1 MKKILISIIIILL
14 IGLGYTIGVKS
25 LSIGQLKLESV
36 GDIKNASA
44 NLDQKFNTSKEISA
58 KTYPKSIEDLDKV
71 VRDLKTA
78 KQQYQAKTLNNPDV
92 QSNLGIIQVEKY
104 NIEYLW
110 TIIGNYATKNGV
122 TLTLDIKSTSAQD
135 VYNLN
140 FSLEGKYIGI
150 TDFIYSLED
159 DSELKFEIKDFKM
172 SSDKITTKN
181 TATNVTDNEVASN
194 ENGENQES
202 NNNTVN
208 DNSKTN
214 SNSTNTNQQDTT
226 ANNSQD
232 NTESKGDGIT
242 LYATFTVENVGI
254 NLNE

>member
-44 NLDQKFNTSKEISA
+44 SLDQKFNTSKEISA

-159 DSELKFEIKDFKM
+159 DSELKFEIKDFKI

-194 ENGENQES
+194 ENGDNQES
-202 NNNTVN
+202 NNTVN

-232 NTESKGDGIT
+232 DTESKGDGIT

>member
-1 MKKILISIIIILL
+1 MGSEMCIRDR
-14 IGLGYTIGVKS
+14 GYTIGVKS

-122 TLTLDIKSTSAQD
+122 KLTLDIKSTSAQD

-159 DSELKFEIKDFKM
+159 DSELKFEIKDFKI

-194 ENGENQES
+194 ENGDNQES
-202 NNNTVN
+202 NNTVN

-232 NTESKGDGIT
+232 NAESKGDGIT

>member
-25 LSIGQLKLESV
+25 LSIVQLKLESV

-44 NLDQKFNTSKEISA
+44 SLDQKFNTSKEISA

-159 DSELKFEIKDFKM
+159 DSELKFEIKDFKI

-181 TATNVTDNEVASN
+181 TATNVTDNEIASN
-194 ENGENQES
+194 ENGDNQES
-202 NNNTVN
+202 NNTVN

-214 SNSTNTNQQDTT
+214 NNSTNTNQQDTT

>member
-44 NLDQKFNTSKEISA
+44 SLDQKFNTSKEISA

-159 DSELKFEIKDFKM
+159 DSELKFEIKDFKI

-181 TATNVTDNEVASN
+181 TSTNVTDNEVASN
-194 ENGENQES
+194 ENGDNQES
-202 NNNTVN
+202 NNTVN

>member
-14 IGLGYTIGVKS
+14 IGLGYTIEVKS

-159 DSELKFEIKDFKM
+159 DSELKFEIKDFKI

-194 ENGENQES
+194 ENGDNQES
-202 NNNTVN
+202 NNTVN

>member
-44 NLDQKFNTSKEISA
+44 SLDQKFNTSKEISA

-92 QSNLGIIQVEKY
+92 QSNLGVIQVEKY

-159 DSELKFEIKDFKM
+159 DSELKFEIKDFKI

-181 TATNVTDNEVASN
+181 TATNVTDNEVTSN
-194 ENGENQES
+194 ENGDNQES
-202 NNNTVN
+202 NNTVN

>member
-172 SSDKITTKN
+172 SSDKITTNN

-194 ENGENQES
+194 ENGDNQES
-202 NNNTVN
+202 NNTVN

-214 SNSTNTNQQDTT
+214 SNSTNTTNKQNTT
-226 ANNSQD
+226 TDNSQD

>member
-159 DSELKFEIKDFKM
+159 DSELKFEIKDFKI

-194 ENGENQES
+194 ENGDNQES
-202 NNNTVN
+202 NNTVN

>member
-122 TLTLDIKSTSAQD
+122 KLTLDIKSTSAQD

-159 DSELKFEIKDFKM
+159 DSELKFEIKDFKI

-181 TATNVTDNEVASN
+181 TATNVTDNEVTSN
-194 ENGENQES
+194 ENGDNQES
-202 NNNTVN
+202 NNTVN

>member
-44 NLDQKFNTSKEISA
+44 SLDQKFNTSKEISA

-159 DSELKFEIKDFKM
+159 DSELKFEIKDFKI

-194 ENGENQES
+194 ENGDNQES
-202 NNNTVN
+202 NNTVN

-214 SNSTNTNQQDTT
+214 SNSTNTNQQATT

>member
-14 IGLGYTIGVKS
+14 IGLGYIIGVKS

-44 NLDQKFNTSKEISA
+44 SLDQKFNTSKEISA

-159 DSELKFEIKDFKM
+159 DSELKFEIKDFKI

-181 TATNVTDNEVASN
+181 TATNVTDNEVTSN
-194 ENGENQES
+194 ENGDNQES
-202 NNNTVN
+202 NNTVMIILRLIAIAQIQTN
-208 DNSKTN
+208 KIPQQIIAKTIL
-214 SNSTNTNQQDTT
+214 NQKVMVLHYMLHLQ
-226 ANNSQD
+226 
-232 NTESKGDGIT
+232 
-242 LYATFTVENVGI
+242 
-254 NLNE
+254 

>member
-44 NLDQKFNTSKEISA
+44 SLDQKFNTSKEISA

-159 DSELKFEIKDFKM
+159 DSELKFEIKDFKI

-181 TATNVTDNEVASN
+181 TATNVTDNEIASN
-194 ENGENQES
+194 ENGDNQES
-202 NNNTVN
+202 NNTVN

-242 LYATFTVENVGI
+242 LSATFTVENVGI

>member
-172 SSDKITTKN
+172 NLDNLLKILKATPGVSFKPITEIVATLVSLATPLISVFSIFTVSFTIVPGFLSRLERTSS
-181 TATNVTDNEVASN
+181 S
-194 ENGENQES
+194 
-202 NNNTVN
+202 
-208 DNSKTN
+208 
-214 SNSTNTNQQDTT
+214 
-226 ANNSQD
+226 
-232 NTESKGDGIT
+232 T
-242 LYATFTVENVGI
+242 LYFLAISTERLLST
-254 NLNE
+254 

>member
-14 IGLGYTIGVKS
+14 IGLGYIIGVKS

-44 NLDQKFNTSKEISA
+44 SLDQKFNTSKEISA

-122 TLTLDIKSTSAQD
+122 TLTLDIKSTSTQD

-159 DSELKFEIKDFKM
+159 DSELKFEIKDFKI

-181 TATNVTDNEVASN
+181 TATNVTDNEVTSN
-194 ENGENQES
+194 ENGDNQES
-202 NNNTVN
+202 NNTVN

>member
-44 NLDQKFNTSKEISA
+44 SLDQKFNTSKEISA

-172 SSDKITTKN
+172 LSDKITTKN
-181 TATNVTDNEVASN
+181 TAANVTDNEAASN

-202 NNNTVN
+202 NNNTAN

-214 SNSTNTNQQDTT
+214 STNTTNQQDTT

>member
-122 TLTLDIKSTSAQD
+122 KLTLDIKSTSAQD

-159 DSELKFEIKDFKM
+159 DSELKFEIKDFKI

-194 ENGENQES
+194 ENGDNQES
-202 NNNTVN
+202 NNTVN

-232 NTESKGDGIT
+232 NAESKGDGIT

>member
-172 SSDKITTKN
+172 SSDKIATKN

-202 NNNTVN
+202 NNNTAN

-214 SNSTNTNQQDTT
+214 STNSTNQQDTT

>member
-58 KTYPKSIEDLDKV
+58 KTYLDKV

-159 DSELKFEIKDFKM
+159 DSELKFEIKDFKI

-194 ENGENQES
+194 ENGDNQES
-202 NNNTVN
+202 NNTVN

>member
-159 DSELKFEIKDFKM
+159 DSELKFEIKDFKI

-181 TATNVTDNEVASN
+181 TATNVTDNEVTSN
-194 ENGENQES
+194 ENGDNQES
-202 NNNTVN
+202 NNTVN

-242 LYATFTVENVGI
+242 LYTTFTVENVGI

>member
-122 TLTLDIKSTSAQD
+122 KLTLDIKSTSAQD

-172 SSDKITTKN
+172 SSDKITTNN

-194 ENGENQES
+194 ENGDNQES
-202 NNNTVN
+202 NNTVN

-214 SNSTNTNQQDTT
+214 SNSTNTTNKQNTT
-226 ANNSQD
+226 TDNSQK

>member
-44 NLDQKFNTSKEISA
+44 SLDQKFNTSKEISA

-122 TLTLDIKSTSAQD
+122 TLTLDIKSTTAQD

-159 DSELKFEIKDFKM
+159 DSELKFEIKDFKI

-194 ENGENQES
+194 ENGDNQES
-202 NNNTVN
+202 NNTVN

>member
-159 DSELKFEIKDFKM
+159 DSELKFEIKDFKI

-181 TATNVTDNEVASN
+181 TATNVTDNEVTSN
-194 ENGENQES
+194 ENGDNQES
-202 NNNTVN
+202 NNTVN

>member
-14 IGLGYTIGVKS
+14 IGLGYIIGVKG
-25 LSIGQLKLESV
+25 LSIGQLKLESIS
-36 GDIKNASA
+36 DIKNASA

-58 KTYPKSIEDLDKV
+58 KTYPKSIEDLEKAV
-71 VRDLKTA
+71 KDLKTA
-78 KQQYQAKTLNNPDV
+78 KQQYQAKTLNNPNA
-92 QSNLGIIQVEKY
+92 QSNLGVIQVEKY

-122 TLTLDIKSTSAQD
+122 TLTLDIKSTNAQD

-150 TDFIYSLED
+150 TDFIYNLED
-159 DSELKFEIKDFKM
+159 DDELKFEIKDFKI
-172 SSDKITTKN
+172 SSDKIVTENKN
-181 TATNVTDNEVASN
+181 AKITNSETANNENTDKQETDNNA
-194 ENGENQES
+194 
-202 NNNTVN
+202 TN
-208 DNSKTN
+208 DNSKT
-214 SNSTNTNQQDTT
+214 TTTTEQQNNKT
-226 ANNSQD
+226 NNSQE

>member
-159 DSELKFEIKDFKM
+159 DSELKFEIKDFKI

-181 TATNVTDNEVASN
+181 TATNVTDNEIASN
-194 ENGENQES
+194 ENGDNQES
-202 NNNTVN
+202 NNTVN

>member
-44 NLDQKFNTSKEISA
+44 SLDQKFNTSKEISA

-92 QSNLGIIQVEKY
+92 QSNLGVIQVEKY

-159 DSELKFEIKDFKM
+159 DSELKFEIKDFKI

-194 ENGENQES
+194 ENGDNQES
-202 NNNTVN
+202 NNTVN

>member
-44 NLDQKFNTSKEISA
+44 SLDQKFNTSKEISA

-159 DSELKFEIKDFKM
+159 DSELKFEIKDFKI
-172 SSDKITTKN
+172 SSYKITTKN

-194 ENGENQES
+194 ENGDNQES
-202 NNNTVN
+202 NNTVN

-214 SNSTNTNQQDTT
+214 NNSTNTNQQDTT

>member
-44 NLDQKFNTSKEISA
+44 SLDQKFNTSKEISA

-159 DSELKFEIKDFKM
+159 DSELKFEIKDFKI

-181 TATNVTDNEVASN
+181 TATNVTDNEIASN
-194 ENGENQES
+194 ENGDNQES
-202 NNNTVN
+202 NNTVN

>member
-44 NLDQKFNTSKEISA
+44 SLDQKFNTSKEISA

-159 DSELKFEIKDFKM
+159 DSELKFEIKDFKI

-181 TATNVTDNEVASN
+181 TATNVTDNEIASN
-194 ENGENQES
+194 ENGDNQES
-202 NNNTVN
+202 NNTVN

-254 NLNE
+254 NLNK

>member
-1 MKKILISIIIILL
+1 VKKILISIIIILL

-44 NLDQKFNTSKEISA
+44 SLDQKFNTSKEISA

-92 QSNLGIIQVEKY
+92 QSNLGVIQVEKY

-159 DSELKFEIKDFKM
+159 DSELKFEIKDFKI

-194 ENGENQES
+194 ENGDNQES
-202 NNNTVN
+202 NNTVN

-232 NTESKGDGIT
+232 DTESKGDGIT

>member
-44 NLDQKFNTSKEISA
+44 SLDQKFNTSKEISA

-135 VYNLN
+135 VYNLK

-150 TDFIYSLED
+150 TYFIYSLED
-159 DSELKFEIKDFKM
+159 DSELKFEIKDFKI

-194 ENGENQES
+194 ENGDNQES
-202 NNNTVN
+202 NNTVN

-214 SNSTNTNQQDTT
+214 NNSTNTNQQDTT

>member
-44 NLDQKFNTSKEISA
+44 SLDQKFNTSKEISA

-110 TIIGNYATKNGV
+110 TIIGNYATKYGV

-159 DSELKFEIKDFKM
+159 DSELKFEIKDFKI

-194 ENGENQES
+194 ENGDNQES
-202 NNNTVN
+202 NNTVN

-214 SNSTNTNQQDTT
+214 NNSTNTNQQDTT